1 MQNKMELPD
10 GFEFSVVKS
19 KADLE
24 DLIKFNAVVH
34 GDDDP
39 EEIRRQIDN
48 LPNLDRE
55 SNFYIRNLDRGIIV
69 SAASAIPS
77 VWMYEAIP
85 LSNLELGWVGTLKEY
100 RRKGLVRAL
109 YTHFEE
115 ILQRGEYHIS
125 TIMGIP
131 YYYRQFGY
139 DFILPMD
146 RTVQLRVDQIPVP
159 KDEARNSIVFREAN
173 QDDIPNLMRLYN
185 EHNRKILVHAARTKD
200 LWELQERFHREFEQ
214 EFKTMVL
221 ERDGRVEGYF
231 RLCVRGEKK
240 QSRQGLWLS
249 VMESSITT
257 FDDVLQAL
265 QYLRG
270 RAAEE
275 KTCRI
280 DLVGPTVN
288 NLCRVAQDLGGHADI
303 GWKYQIRIPN
313 MTRFLEQIRPALEN
327 RFVGTM
333 FEGLTRELAIN
344 TYEHCYLLSFVNGKL
359 APVKDIGLQEVGE
372 YRNFRAL
379 PNDLVRLAF
388 GDYNI
393 EELGSQNIDFIVS
406 KELKSLIETL
416 FPKKSSFIA
425 YYYC

>member
-1 MQNKMELPD
+1 MQLPD
-10 GFEFSVVKS
+10 GFEFGIVKS
-19 KADLE
+19 DADLE
-24 DLIKFNAVVH
+24 ELIKFNAVVH

-55 SNFYIRNLDRGIIV
+55 SNFYIRNLDKGIIV

-115 ILQRGEYHIS
+115 ILQRNEYHIS

-159 KDEARNSIVFREAN
+159 KNEARESIVFREAIR
-173 QDDIPNLMRLYN
+173 DDIPNLMRLYD
-185 EHNRKILVHAARTKD
+185 EHNSKMLVHAARTKD

-221 ERDGRVEGYF
+221 ERDDRVVGYF

-240 QSRQGLWLS
+240 QAPRGLWLS

-257 FDDVLQAL
+257 FDDVLQTL
-265 QYLRG
+265 QYLRT
-270 RAAEE
+270 RAA
-275 KTCRI
+275 KANTCRI
-280 DLVGPTVN
+280 DLAGPAVN
-288 NLCRVAQDLGGHADI
+288 NLCRVAQNLGGHVDI

-313 MTRFLEQIRPALEN
+313 MTRFLEQIRPALES
-327 RFVGTM
+327 RFIGTM
-333 FEGLTRELAIN
+333 FEGLTHELAIN
-344 TYEHCYLLSFVNGKL
+344 TYEHCYILSFVNGKL
-359 APVKDIGLQEVGE
+359 APVKDIGMQEVGE
-372 YRNFRAL
+372 YRNFRAP
-379 PNDLVRLAF
+379 PNDLVRLVL
-388 GDYNI
+388 GDYNT
-393 EELGSQNIDFIVS
+393 EELRSQNIDFIVS
-406 KELKSLIETL
+406 KELKPLVETL
-416 FPKKSSFIA
+416 FPKKNSFIA

>member
-1 MQNKMELPD
+1 MQLPD
-10 GFEFSVVKS
+10 GFEFGIVKS
-19 KADLE
+19 DADLE
-24 DLIKFNAVVH
+24 ELIKFNAVVH

>member
-1 MQNKMELPD
+1 MELPD
-10 GFEFSVVKS
+10 GFEFGIVKS
-19 KADLE
+19 DADLE
-24 DLIKFNAVVH
+24 ELIKFNAVVH

-55 SNFYIRNLDRGIIV
+55 SNFYIRNLDKGIIV

-115 ILQRGEYHIS
+115 ILQRNEYHIS

-159 KDEARNSIVFREAN
+159 KNEARESIVFREASR
-173 QDDIPNLMRLYN
+173 DDIPNLMRLYD
-185 EHNRKILVHAARTKD
+185 EHNSKMLVHAARTKD

-221 ERDGRVEGYF
+221 ERDDRVVGYF

-240 QSRQGLWLS
+240 QAPRGLWLS

-257 FDDVLQAL
+257 FDDVLQTL
-265 QYLRG
+265 QYLRT
-270 RAAEE
+270 RAAEAN
-275 KTCRI
+275 TCRI
-280 DLVGPTVN
+280 DLAGPAVN
-288 NLCRVAQDLGGHADI
+288 NLCRVAQNLGGHVDI

-313 MTRFLEQIRPALEN
+313 MTRFLEQIRPALES
-327 RFVGTM
+327 RFIGTM

-344 TYEHCYLLSFVNGKL
+344 TYEHCYILSFVNGKL
-359 APVKDIGLQEVGE
+359 APVKDIGMQEVGE
-372 YRNFRAL
+372 YRNFRAP
-379 PNDLVRLAF
+379 PNDLVRLVL
-388 GDYNI
+388 GDYNT
-393 EELGSQNIDFIVS
+393 EELRSQNIDFIVS
-406 KELKSLIETL
+406 KELKPLVETL
-416 FPKKSSFIA
+416 FPKKNSFIA

>member
-1 MQNKMELPD
+1 MELPD
-10 GFEFSVVKS
+10 GFKFGIIKS
-19 KADLE
+19 DADLE
-24 DLIKFNAVVH
+24 ELIKFNAVVH
-34 GDDDP
+34 GDDD
-39 EEIRRQIDN
+39 EDIGRQIDN
-48 LPNLDRE
+48 LPNFNRE
-55 SNFYIRNLDRGIIV
+55 SSFYIRNLDSGTIV

-77 VWMYEAIP
+77 VWMYESVP
-85 LSNLELGWVGTLKEY
+85 LNNLELGWVGTLKEY
-100 RRKGLVRAL
+100 RRKGLARAL

-115 ILQRGEYHIS
+115 ILHRGEYHMS

-146 RTVQLRVDQIPVP
+146 RTVRLRLDQIPVP
-159 KDEARNSIVFREAN
+159 KDKARKSIDFREAN

-185 EHNRKILVHAARTKD
+185 EHNRKMLVHAARTKG

-221 ERDGRVEGYF
+221 ERDGKVEGYF
-231 RLCVRGEKK
+231 RLSVRGEKK
-240 QSRQGLWLS
+240 QAPQGLWLS

-257 FDDVLQAL
+257 FDDVLQTL
-265 QYLRG
+265 QYLRD

-275 KTCRI
+275 NASRI
-280 DLVGPTVN
+280 DLAGPAVN
-288 NLCRVAQDLGGHADI
+288 NLCRVAQNLGGHADI

-313 MTRFLEQIRPALEN
+313 MTRFLEQIRPAIESHLI
-327 RFVGTM
+327 GTM

-359 APVKDIGLQEVGE
+359 APVKDFGIQEVGE
-372 YRNFRAL
+372 YRNFRAP
-379 PNDLVRLAF
+379 PNDLVRLVL
-388 GDYNI
+388 GDYTI
-393 EELGSQNIDFIVS
+393 EELRNQNIDFIVS
-406 KELKSLIETL
+406 KELKPLVETL
-416 FPKKSSFIA
+416 FPKRDSFIA

>member
-1 MQNKMELPD
+1 MQLPD
-10 GFEFSVVKS
+10 GFEFGIVKS
-19 KADLE
+19 DADLE
-24 DLIKFNAVVH
+24 ELIKFNAVVH

-55 SNFYIRNLDRGIIV
+55 SNFYIRNLDKGIIV

-159 KDEARNSIVFREAN
+159 NAEARKSIVFREAN
-173 QDDIPNLMRLYN
+173 QDDIPNLMHLYDA
-185 EHNRKILVHAARTKD
+185 HSRKMLVHAARTKG

-221 ERDGRVEGYF
+221 ERDGRVVGYF
-231 RLCVRGEKK
+231 RLCVRGVKK
-240 QSRQGLWLS
+240 QAPQGLWLS

-257 FDDVLQAL
+257 FDDVLQTL

-275 KTCRI
+275 KTSRI
-280 DLVGPTVN
+280 DLVGPAVN
-288 NLCRVAQDLGGHADI
+288 NLCRVAQNLGGNVDI

-327 RFVGTM
+327 RLIGTM
-333 FEGLTRELAIN
+333 FEGMTRELAIN
-344 TYEHCYLLSFVNGKL
+344 TYEHCYVLSFVNGKL
-359 APVKDIGLQEVGE
+359 ASVKDIGMQEVGE
-372 YRNFRAL
+372 YRNFRAP
-379 PNDLVRLAF
+379 PNDLVRLVL
-388 GDYNI
+388 GDYNT
-393 EELGSQNIDFIVS
+393 EELRSQNIDFIVS
-406 KELKSLIETL
+406 KELKPLVETL
-416 FPKKSSFIA
+416 FPKKNSFIA